1 MKSSISPEK
10 KLSIVELQTNP
21 SEELFSSTRIP
32 KTPKRNREGS
42 VVVAAVA
49 AVVAVAVTGAT
60 SASIAIADS
69 ITVDKTSIFSAFFL
83 HKIIKEF
90 ELEKGQ

>member
-42 VVVAAVA
+42 VVVAVAVA
-49 AVVAVAVTGAT
+49 VVVAVTGAT

-69 ITVDKTSIFSAFFL
+69 ITVEKT
-83 HKIIKEF
+83 
-90 ELEKGQ
+90 